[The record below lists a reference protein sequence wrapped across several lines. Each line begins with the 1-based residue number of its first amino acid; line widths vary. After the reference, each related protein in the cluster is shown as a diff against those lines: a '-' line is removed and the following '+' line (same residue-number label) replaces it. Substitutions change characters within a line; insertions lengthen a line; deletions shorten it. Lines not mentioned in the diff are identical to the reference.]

1 MQHKLKADIVGFSKE
16 FYRKYPKQ
24 WKVIENHWDEVFP
37 EVEVNINVKAHIRRE
52 GYITKPGAMAKEEV
66 KEK

>member
-1 MQHKLKADIVGFSKE
+1 MKADIVGFAEE

-24 WKVIENHWDEVFP
+24 WKKIENRWDELFS
-37 EVEVNINVKAHIRRE
+37 EVEVNINVEAHIRRQ
-52 GYITKPGAMAKEEV
+52 GYITKPGACQREEV